1 MRRKMEFSKTNEE
14 KMNTL
19 TLSNFSTKVQLA
31 WAKSAGLSSVVD
43 RLAELRLAAAAAALL
58 ELNVG
63 GLPSIEI
70 SLVRHLEP
78 FLKRR
83 KLLPLFFS
91 LLLVFANGKDESIKL
106 DVDEM
111 SSDGM
116 QKSRPFQE
124 QIVY

>member
-63 GLPSIEI
+63 
-70 SLVRHLEP
+70 
-78 FLKRR
+78 
-83 KLLPLFFS
+83 LL
-91 LLLVFANGKDESIKL
+91 
-106 DVDEM
+106 
-111 SSDGM
+111 
-116 QKSRPFQE
+116 
-124 QIVY
+124 